1 MLDKWARSELF
12 NDELSLT
19 SFLSF
24 VDDGLLISSASSFEQ
39 AHTVLKKAYGF
50 VHGLLQDFGLVLEHS
65 KTEIF
70 NFSRRL
76 NDENPPIDLGFAP
89 FTGLTPLSPKVTWR
103 YLGIFFDR
111 SLTFRDHVRFYATK
125 SLSAAKCMR
134 ILGNSTRGLEPR
146 LKRLLFISCIHPI
159 ATYGHRCWYNPTT
172 RGYKGNLRLLEM
184 TFR

>member
-24 VDDGLLISSASSFEQ
+24 MDDGLLISSASSFEQ

-65 KTEIF
+65 KTKVF

-89 FTGLTPLSPKVTWR
+89 YTGLTPLAPKVTWR

-111 SLTFRDHVRFYATK
+111 SLTFRHHVRFYATK
-125 SLSAAKCMR
+125 SLSTATYMR
-134 ILGNSTRGLEPR
+134 LLANSTPTLQPPPTH
-146 LKRLLFISCIHPI
+146 LLP
-159 ATYGHRCWYNPTT
+159 
-172 RGYKGNLRLLEM
+172 
-184 TFR
+184 